1 MTVGNMTISSAS
13 PGASGTSTITITS
26 TQGYSG
32 TVSLTANAPSLNAN
46 YALGAN
52 SLAVASNGSA
62 STTITIE
69 TIAASLQKGA
79 QGNSQGTTNGLIG
92 IAGMGVGAIF
102 LLALPG
108 FPRRR
113 WPLVTS
119 LLLLGV
125 LGTMTGCGGGSGG
138 AAPAGT
144 YTITVTAT
152 DSSNTAITT
161 SANFTV
167 TIQ

>member
-26 TQGYSG
+26 TQGYTG
-32 TVSLTANAPSLNAN
+32 TVSLAANAPALNAT
-46 YALGAN
+46 YALGAT
-52 SLAVASNGSA
+52 SLAIAGNGSA

-79 QGNSQGTTNGLIG
+79 QGNSQGTTNKLIR
-92 IAGMGVGAIF
+92 IAGVGFGGI
-102 LLALPG
+102 LLLVLPG
-108 FPRRR
+108 FCKRR

-119 LLLLGV
+119 VLLLGV
-125 LGTMTGCGGGSGG
+125 LGTMTGCGGGTGG

-144 YTITVTAT
+144 YMATVTAT